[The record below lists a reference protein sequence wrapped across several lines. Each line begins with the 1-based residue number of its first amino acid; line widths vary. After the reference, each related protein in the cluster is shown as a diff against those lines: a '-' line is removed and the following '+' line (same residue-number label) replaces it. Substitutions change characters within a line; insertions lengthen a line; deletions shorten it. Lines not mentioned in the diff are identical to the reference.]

1 MNELTL
7 DDIYNETYDDI
18 LKYVVI
24 HAKSLDDV
32 NDLIQNIYF
41 SLFKKIKAKH
51 NIENIN
57 AYLFGIA
64 KNEIN
69 KYYRFKYKINLVS
82 IFYKKENIELI
93 DTLKSDIDIE
103 ASFLKMSDIDYVWK
117 YLLKKKEIIQKV
129 FFLYYYLGLSI
140 KEIAEELNITE
151 SNVKHYI
158 YRTLSE
164 LKEALNEYNKSFNKY
179 INKDENL
186 KIIKERMNKKDMKYL
201 KYSLIPICL
210 ILIISLFL
218 IIYNNKPDIFDD
230 TKEIYINELDNM
242 NLTSLDSNIRVENN
256 YMVETYD
263 ELLNIVI
270 PDDLN
275 KMNGSAIFLSDGT
288 LNNYIVEYFNGDRR
302 ITIAYSESNTPIRDY
317 FIDDGKSSIIKN
329 TNLVISKYNTIYIV
343 TFKYNDIYFDIETSN
358 IEENEL
364 IDLLESIIK

>member
-82 IFYKKENIELI
+82 IFSKKENIELI
-93 DTLKSDIDIE
+93 DTLK
-103 ASFLKMSDIDYVWK
+103 SDIDYVWK

-140 KEIAEELNITE
+140 KEIASELNITE

-164 LKEALNEYNKSFNKY
+164 LKEALNEYNK
-179 INKDENL
+179 
-186 KIIKERMNKKDMKYL
+186 
-201 KYSLIPICL
+201 
-210 ILIISLFL
+210 
-218 IIYNNKPDIFDD
+218 
-230 TKEIYINELDNM
+230 
-242 NLTSLDSNIRVENN
+242 
-256 YMVETYD
+256 
-263 ELLNIVI
+263 
-270 PDDLN
+270 
-275 KMNGSAIFLSDGT
+275 
-288 LNNYIVEYFNGDRR
+288 
-302 ITIAYSESNTPIRDY
+302 
-317 FIDDGKSSIIKN
+317 
-329 TNLVISKYNTIYIV
+329 
-343 TFKYNDIYFDIETSN
+343 
-358 IEENEL
+358 
-364 IDLLESIIK
+364 

>member
-1 MNELTL
+1 MN
-7 DDIYNETYDDI
+7 
-18 LKYVVI
+18 
-24 HAKSLDDV
+24 
-32 NDLIQNIYF
+32 
-41 SLFKKIKAKH
+41 
-51 NIENIN
+51 
-57 AYLFGIA
+57 
-64 KNEIN
+64 
-69 KYYRFKYKINLVS
+69 
-82 IFYKKENIELI
+82 
-93 DTLKSDIDIE
+93 
-103 ASFLKMSDIDYVWK
+103 
-117 YLLKKKEIIQKV
+117 II
-129 FFLYYYLGLSI
+129 
-140 KEIAEELNITE
+140 
-151 SNVKHYI
+151 
-158 YRTLSE
+158 
-164 LKEALNEYNKSFNKY
+164 NKSFNKY

-186 KIIKERMNKKDMKYL
+186 KKIKERMNKKDMKYL

-218 IIYNNKPDIFDD
+218 IIFNNKPDIFDD

-329 TNLVISKYNTIYIV
+329 TNLVISKYNTMYIV

>member
-51 NIENIN
+51 NIENI
-57 AYLFGIA
+57 
-64 KNEIN
+64 
-69 KYYRFKYKINLVS
+69 
-82 IFYKKENIELI
+82 ELI
-93 DTLKSDIDIE
+93 DTLKSDIDIK

-164 LKEALNEYNKSFNKY
+164 LKEALNEYNK
-179 INKDENL
+179 
-186 KIIKERMNKKDMKYL
+186 
-201 KYSLIPICL
+201 
-210 ILIISLFL
+210 
-218 IIYNNKPDIFDD
+218 
-230 TKEIYINELDNM
+230 
-242 NLTSLDSNIRVENN
+242 
-256 YMVETYD
+256 
-263 ELLNIVI
+263 
-270 PDDLN
+270 
-275 KMNGSAIFLSDGT
+275 
-288 LNNYIVEYFNGDRR
+288 
-302 ITIAYSESNTPIRDY
+302 
-317 FIDDGKSSIIKN
+317 
-329 TNLVISKYNTIYIV
+329 
-343 TFKYNDIYFDIETSN
+343 
-358 IEENEL
+358 
-364 IDLLESIIK
+364 